1 MLQPDR
7 YWADFTRIIGLP
19 ALAEDPRFDHMA
31 NRSAHAE
38 ECIALLDEAFAT
50 RPRAEWLQ
58 RIKEDGADLIYTIV
72 NSVDDLPTDPQV
84 RANDY
89 ITEVDHPQHGATEM
103 LGIPVA
109 LSETPGSIRRVAP
122 ELGEH
127 TEEIL
132 LDVLGWDWERISE
145 LREKKAI

>member
-7 YWADFTRIIGLP
+7 YWADFCRIIERPELV
-19 ALAEDPRFDHMA
+19 ADPRFDTMA
-31 NRSAHAE
+31 TRSANAE
-38 ECIALLDEAFAT
+38 ACVAVLDEVFAS

-58 RIKEDGADLIYTIV
+58 RIKDDGADLIYTIV
-72 NSVDDLPTDPQV
+72 NSVADLPDDPQV
-84 RANDY
+84 RANNY
-89 ITEVDHPQHGATEM
+89 IAEVDHPQHGPTDM
-103 LGIPVA
+103 VGVPVA

-132 LDVLGWDWERISE
+132 TEVLGWDWDKVGE
-145 LREKKAI
+145 LREKKVI

>member
-1 MLQPDR
+1 DR
-7 YWADFTRIIGLP
+7 YWADFTRIMGLP
-19 ALAEDPRFDHMA
+19 ALTEDPRFDTMA
-31 NRSAHAE
+31 NRSENAE
-38 ECIALLDEAFAT
+38 ACIGRLEEAFAT
-50 RPRAEWLQ
+50 RPRPEWLERFQ
-58 RIKEDGADLIYTIV
+58 EDGAALIYTIV

-84 RANDY
+84 RANGY
-89 ITEVDHPQHGATEM
+89 VTEVDHPQHGATEM

-132 LDVLGWDWERISE
+132 LDVLGWDWDRIGA
-145 LREKKAI
+145 LREKKVI